1 MLVDIHGKS
10 ALSPDVSLSLEDV
23 LMTAKSAG
31 IEAVAFCERLSTNL
45 CEDAIELGRKHDIT
59 VFIGVEIPTDRGL
72 ILGFVPE
79 IDGFYLGEEWRRLA
93 DVTAPPAEAVLDL
106 FDSRGGVCIAARPYD
121 LEIPFNMGDHIFTFD
136 KLSAVE
142 VFSSRVGEV
151 QQNFA
156 MEAAS
161 FMELSSVGG
170 SDATDSLADV
180 GKYATFFENDLSTQR
195 DFVEALKNA
204 EYWAVKL
211 ED

>member
-10 ALSPDVSLSLEDV
+10 ALSPDVTLSLEDV
-23 LMTAKSAG
+23 LVQAKSAG
-31 IEAVAFCERLSTNL
+31 LEAVAFCERLSTNL
-45 CEDAIELGRKHDIT
+45 CDDAIAMGRENDIT
-59 VFIGVEIPTDRGL
+59 VFVGVEIPTDKGV

-79 IDGFYLGEEWRRLA
+79 IDDFYLGEEWRRLA

-106 FDSRGGVCIAARPYD
+106 FESRGGAAIAARPYD
-121 LEIPFNMGDHIFTFD
+121 LEIPFNMGDHVFTFD

-142 VFSSRVGEV
+142 VFSSRVGEM

-170 SDATDSLADV
+170 SDPASSLEDI
-180 GKYATFFENDLSTQR
+180 GTYATFFENDLTTQR
-195 DFVEALKNA
+195 DFVEALRNA

-211 ED
+211 GE

>member
-23 LMTAKSAG
+23 LLKAKSAG
-31 IEAVAFCERLSTNL
+31 LEAVAFCERLSTNL
-45 CEDAIELGRKHDIT
+45 CEDAIALGREHDLT

-79 IDGFYLGEEWRRLA
+79 VDGFYLGEEWRRLA

-106 FDSRGGVCIAARPYD
+106 FESRGGATIAARPYD
-121 LEIPFNMGDHIFTFD
+121 LDIPFNMGDHIFTFD

-142 VFSSRVGEV
+142 VFNSRVGGI

-156 MEAAS
+156 MEAAA

-170 SDATDSLADV
+170 SDPTDSLDAV
-180 GKYATFFENDLSTQR
+180 GRYATFFENDLTTQR

-211 ED
+211 D